1 VRIGVVSSF
10 PPAIGGISDYAA
22 HVTEYLAADPRVESV
37 TVFADQAPGMP
48 AQQRVGHVEV
58 RRVWRRNG
66 IGTGPALVRALQGV
80 RPDVVWFNL
89 GLTMFGTRPIAAA
102 SGLVAPLAST
112 LLGYRTVV
120 TLHEL
125 PALADLGALGL
136 RSRHGRVGA
145 ALVPRLVLQASA
157 VVVTLDRY
165 RRFLIDRY
173 GARNIRRI
181 PLGGHD
187 RTLYEAEPQ
196 RETALVF
203 GTFGPHKEP
212 GLVAEAVARLRRTRP
227 NLRLI
232 VAGADH
238 PRYPGFMANY
248 CVRHGLDG
256 SWIGFVPA
264 ERLAALFAGATV
276 VVVPARASTGASG
289 VIYRAVSHAR
299 AVIASDLPDFR
310 GLAQDE
316 GLQLTWFAPGD
327 SRGLALALDC
337 LLSDADRRRRLVGH
351 NLQTI
356 ERLKPAK
363 IVDAYLAA
371 FDDPRRPNVETAMA
385 RVPTIGTLVPALC
398 TGGEA

>member
-1 VRIGVVSSF
+1 MRIGVVSSF
-10 PPAIGGISDYAA
+10 PPTIGGISDYAA
-22 HVTEYLAADPRVESV
+22 HVTEYLALDPRVESV
-37 TVFADQAPGMP
+37 TVFADQQPGAP
-48 AQQRVGHVEV
+48 AHQWVGRVEV
-58 RRVWRRNG
+58 RRVWQRNG
-66 IGTGPALVRALQGV
+66 IGTGPALLRAVQTL

-102 SGLVAPLAST
+102 SGLVAPLVT
-112 LLGYRTVV
+112 TVLGYRTVA

-136 RSRHGRVGA
+136 RSRQGRVGA
-145 ALVPRLVLQASA
+145 ALVPRLVLRASA

-187 RTLYEAEPQ
+187 RTQYEAEPQ

-248 CVRHGLDG
+248 CMRHGLDG

-316 GLQLTWFAPGD
+316 DLQLTWFAPGD
-327 SRGLALALDC
+327 SIGLADALDF
-337 LLSDADRRRRLVGH
+337 LLGDADRRRRLVRH

-356 ERLKPAK
+356 QRLKPAK

-371 FDDPRRPNVETAMA
+371 FDDPRRTNDVTEMGCLAA
-385 RVPTIGTLVPALC
+385 IGGLLPALS

>member
-10 PPAIGGISDYAA
+10 PPTIGGISDYAA
-22 HVTEYLAADPRVESV
+22 HVTEYLARDSRVERV
-37 TVFADQAPGMP
+37 TVFADQVPGMP
-48 AQQRVGHVEV
+48 AHQRVGQVEV

-66 IGTGPALVRALQGV
+66 IGTGPAVVRALQTV

-102 SGLVAPLAST
+102 SGLAAPLATT

-136 RSRHGRVGA
+136 RSRHRRVGA
-145 ALVPRLVLQASA
+145 ALVPRLVLRASA

-165 RRFLIDRY
+165 RRFLIERY

-187 RTLYEAEPQ
+187 RTRYDAEPH

-212 GLVAEAVARLRRTRP
+212 GLVAEAVAHLRRTRP
-227 NLRLI
+227 HLQLI

-238 PRYPGFMANY
+238 PRYPGFMAD
-248 CVRHGLDG
+248 CCARHGLDG
-256 SWIGFVPA
+256 SWVGYVPA
-264 ERLAALFAGATV
+264 ERLAALFARATV
-276 VVVPARASTGASG
+276 VVIPSRASTGSSG
-289 VIYRAVSHAR
+289 VVYRAVSHAR
-299 AVIASDLPDFR
+299 AVIASDLPDLR

-316 GLQLTWFAPGD
+316 GLKLTWFAPGD
-327 SRGLALALDC
+327 PIGLAAALDF
-337 LLSDADRRRRLVGH
+337 LLSDADRRRGLVRH

-371 FDDPRRPNVETAMA
+371 FDDPHRPNAADEVSNAA
-385 RVPTIGTLVPALC
+385 AAGGLLPALS
-398 TGGEA
+398 TEGEA

>member
-1 VRIGVVSSF
+1 MRIGVVSSF
-10 PPAIGGISDYAA
+10 PPTVAGVSDYGA
-22 HVTEYLAADPRVESV
+22 HVTEYLAVDPRVEGV
-37 TVFADQAPGMP
+37 TVFAEQLPGVP
-48 AQQRVGHVEV
+48 AQQRVGQVEV

-66 IGTGPALVRALQGV
+66 IGTGPALLRALQSV

-102 SGLVAPLAST
+102 SGLVAPLATT
-112 LLGYRTVV
+112 LLGYRTIV

-136 RSRHGRVGA
+136 RSRQIRVGA
-145 ALVPRLVLQASA
+145 ALVPRLVLRASA

-165 RRFLIDRY
+165 RRFLIERY

-187 RTLYEAEPQ
+187 RTRYEAEPH

-212 GLVAEAVARLRRTRP
+212 GLVAEAVAQLRRTRP
-227 NLRLI
+227 HLQLI

-238 PRYPGFMANY
+238 PRYPGFMAD
-248 CVRHGLDG
+248 CCARHGLDG
-256 SWIGFVPA
+256 SWVGYVPA
-264 ERLAALFAGATV
+264 ERLAALFARATV
-276 VVVPARASTGASG
+276 VVVPSRASTGSSG
-289 VIYRAVSHAR
+289 VIYRAVSQ
-299 AVIASDLPDFR
+299 

-316 GLQLTWFAPGD
+316 DLHLSWFAPGD
-327 SRGLALALDC
+327 SRGLASALDR
-337 LLSDADRRRRLVGH
+337 LLGDADRRRRLVRH

-371 FDDPRRPNVETAMA
+371 FDDPRPPNDVTETSC
-385 RVPTIGTLVPALC
+385 VPTVGGLVPALS
-398 TGGEA
+398 TAGEA

>member
-10 PPAIGGISDYAA
+10 PPTVTGVSDYGA
-22 HVTEYLAADPRVESV
+22 HVSEYLAVDPRVEGV
-37 TVFADQAPGMP
+37 TVFAEQLPGLP
-48 AQQRVGHVEV
+48 AQQRVGQVEV

-66 IGTGPALVRALQGV
+66 IGSGPALVRALHSV

-102 SGLVAPLAST
+102 SGLLVPLFTT

-136 RSRHGRVGA
+136 RSRQMRVGA
-145 ALVPRLVLQASA
+145 ALVPRLVLRASA

-165 RRFLIDRY
+165 RRFLIERY
-173 GARNIRRI
+173 GAHNIRRI

-187 RTLYEAEPQ
+187 RPRNEAEPQ
-196 RETALVF
+196 QETALVF

-212 GLVAEAVARLRRTRP
+212 GLVAEAVAHLRRTRP
-227 NLRLI
+227 QLKLI

-238 PRYPGFMANY
+238 PRYPGFMAD
-248 CVRHGLDG
+248 CCARHGLGG
-256 SWIGFVPA
+256 SWVGYVPP

-276 VVVPARASTGASG
+276 VVVPSRTSTGSSS

-316 GLQLTWFAPGD
+316 DLQLTWFAPGD
-327 SRGLALALDC
+327 SRGLASALDC
-337 LLSDADRRRRLVGH
+337 VLSDADRRRRLVRH

-356 ERLKPAK
+356 ERLKPAR

-371 FDDPRRPNVETAMA
+371 FNP
-385 RVPTIGTLVPALC
+385 VPAFS
-398 TGGEA
+398 TGGAA

>member
-1 VRIGVVSSF
+1 MRIGVVSSF
-10 PPAIGGISDYAA
+10 PPTVTGVSDYGA
-22 HVTEYLAADPRVESV
+22 HVSEYLAVDPRVEGV
-37 TVFADQAPGMP
+37 TVFAEQLPGVP
-48 AQQRVGHVEV
+48 AQERVGQVDV

-66 IGTGPALVRALQGV
+66 IGTGPALVRALHSV

-102 SGLVAPLAST
+102 SGLLVPLVTT

-120 TLHEL
+120 TLHEV
-125 PALADLGALGL
+125 PELADLGALGL
-136 RSRHGRVGA
+136 RSHRMRVGA
-145 ALVPRLVLQASA
+145 AFVPRLVLRASA

-165 RRFLIDRY
+165 RRFLIERY
-173 GARNIRRI
+173 GAHNIRRI

-187 RTLYEAEPQ
+187 RPRNEAEPQ
-196 RETALVF
+196 QETALVF

-212 GLVAEAVARLRRTRP
+212 GLVAEAVAHLRRTRP
-227 NLRLI
+227 QLQLI

-238 PRYPGFMANY
+238 PRYPGFMAD
-248 CVRHGLDG
+248 CCARHGLGG
-256 SWIGFVPA
+256 SWVGYVPP
-264 ERLAALFAGATV
+264 EGLAALFAGATV
-276 VVVPARASTGASG
+276 VVVPSRTSTGSSS

-316 GLQLTWFAPGD
+316 DLQLTWFAPGD
-327 SRGLALALDC
+327 ARGLASALDC
-337 LLSDADRRRRLVGH
+337 VLSDADRRRRLVRH

-356 ERLKPAK
+356 ERLKPAR

-371 FDDPRRPNVETAMA
+371 FNP
-385 RVPTIGTLVPALC
+385 VPAFS
-398 TGGEA
+398 TGGAA

>member
-10 PPAIGGISDYAA
+10 PPTIAGISDYGA
-22 HVTEYLAADPRVESV
+22 HVTEYLAVDPRAESV
-37 TVFADQAPGMP
+37 TVFAEQLPGLP
-48 AQQRVGHVEV
+48 ECQRVGQVEV

-66 IGTGPALVRALQGV
+66 IGTGPALLRALHSV

-102 SGLVAPLAST
+102 SGLLVPLVTT

-125 PALADLGALGL
+125 PALADLKALGL
-136 RSRHGRVGA
+136 RSHQMRIGA
-145 ALVPRLVLQASA
+145 ALVPRLVLRASA

-187 RTLYEAEPQ
+187 QVRNEAEPQ
-196 RETALVF
+196 QDTVLVF

-212 GLVAEAVARLRRTRP
+212 GLVAEAVAQLRRTRP
-227 NLRLI
+227 HLQLI

-238 PRYPGFMANY
+238 PRYPGFMAD
-248 CVRHGLDG
+248 CCARHGLGG
-256 SWIGFVPA
+256 SWVGYVPP

-276 VVVPARASTGASG
+276 VVVPSRTSTGASS

-316 GLQLTWFAPGD
+316 DLQLTWFAPGD
-327 SRGLALALDC
+327 SRGLARALDC
-337 LLSDADRRRRLVGH
+337 VLSDADRRRRLVRH
-351 NLQTI
+351 NMHTI

-371 FDDPRRPNVETAMA
+371 FNLM
-385 RVPTIGTLVPALC
+385 PALGP
-398 TGGEA
+398 GGLA